1 MRLRLG
7 ITLSYEVTRE
17 RAINEDKPNA
27 IRATLTNGC
36 EHTTGGTASHP
47 ARPLLYV
54 NHRDMTEPCSL
65 CDREHENR
73 ACTPDK
79 DPDPLVAA
87 LDAVDTPLEPLAA
100 AQLQERARDVEL
112 EQPVSVEPERRK
124 DKCILPRIV
133 AGAEQPE
140 RKVGMLFGGLNEG
153 RRITTPELPLW
164 PEVASAKRV
173 PILDLIDATGLPVM
187 AGGQG
192 APLPL
197 RLFVR
202 ALATVKPD
210 DRKLPIVRLALTL
223 CELRDGLFP
232 NGWERQRDWPKLRQA
247 LTHAGDYAIHD
258 GYGRWFPLALRCLPD
273 SPGLDEM
280 IVLDVDCPP
289 GSHSGPVVDL
299 PEMARLSVISAS
311 RWRAYI
317 AVHSLAWQPGT
328 TRVRAPRAG
337 GQFVRTRNLAAYPV
351 LTLEDRRRFGF
362 GAGNTKHR
370 TRNEIDAAF
379 RDLPGLIVINERAT
393 NDRTGDVGWAVL
405 PEAAAK
411 AVQNNGIRG
420 R

>member
-1 MRLRLG
+1 MRAHLTRTRTRWSQRLMRW
-7 ITLSYEVTRE
+7 IHPLSPWQR
-17 RAINEDKPNA
+17 R
-27 IRATLTNGC
+27 GC
-36 EHTTGGTASHP
+36 RS
-47 ARPLLYV
+47 
-54 NHRDMTEPCSL
+54 
-65 CDREHENR
+65 
-73 ACTPDK
+73 
-79 DPDPLVAA
+79 
-87 LDAVDTPLEPLAA
+87 
-100 AQLQERARDVEL
+100 ARDVEL
-112 EQPVSVEPERRK
+112 EQPVSVEPDRRK

-173 PILDLIDATGLPVM
+173 LILDLIDATGLPVM

-210 DRKLPIVRLALTL
+210 ARKLPIVRLALTL

-258 GYGRWFPLALRCLPD
+258 GYGRWFPLALRYLPD

-280 IVLDVDCPP
+280 IVLDVAYPP

-299 PEMARLSVISAS
+299 PEMARLSVISVS
-311 RWRAYI
+311 
-317 AVHSLAWQPGT
+317 G
-328 TRVRAPRAG
+328 
-337 GQFVRTRNLAAYPV
+337 V
-351 LTLEDRRRFGF
+351 LTSRCIRWP
-362 GAGNTKHR
+362 GNPVQR
-370 TRNEIDAAF
+370 VFPPR
-379 RDLPGLIVINERAT
+379 G
-393 NDRTGDVGWAVL
+393 
-405 PEAAAK
+405 PEANSCGPAIWRP
-411 AVQNNGIRG
+411 IRF
-420 R
+420 